1 MKRNILFL
9 LVAAFVFG
17 YSAKSEA
24 QTMIPDKGEIIDS
37 LTTIDPE
44 IKGYFPRWKVCERDL
59 QFQIYRSFIN
69 AQYPKENLDMN
80 NVEIL
85 AAPRAYDDEPFEII
99 TITCGKE
106 SMSAYDIDVQLTEI
120 LVGFLSGELVYNGAD
135 RGYRS
140 DLATR
145 DYCFNEIPQEIPL
158 SGSQTSAIIDYLQPT
173 DVTHAFTLS
182 MFEQAIKIGK
192 TGFWLR
198 SSIGVDDI
206 GYHFW
211 QAGQG
216 KITLQRPLYINE
228 DARTSDKVPYLINA
242 YLGGAYKISTGIDR
256 DEISRIEN
264 HQEELKAAATADQT
278 SGVFDWMN
286 KRILNAEPKGKI
298 ALGLD
303 FHMPFH
309 PEAGITANFEL
320 PVTKITT
327 DRIDVTTFG
336 MTDLNKEYR
345 ASGMVTSAGNE
356 VLAIVPILG
365 STARV
370 SAFYHWWLDP
380 KDPENYFRFDL
391 GVSYNE
397 VQEYAYYRDGTAGD
411 PVHNITKNAEGLK
424 FYKPEEFMD
433 WMFMKVEY
441 RNQAA
446 FPFGASL
453 QLSNQI
459 LLGRIYIPLF
469 GNWFYLEGKYSKTF
483 RSEDNIRPYEVDN
496 FFMISP
502 VLRLT
507 I

>member
-17 YSAKSEA
+17 YTQSDA
-24 QTMIPDKGEIIDS
+24 QTMIPDKRAIVDS
-37 LTTIDPE
+37 LTTIDSE

-59 QFQIYRSFIN
+59 QFQIYRSFVN
-69 AQYPKENLDMN
+69 AQYPKESLDMN
-80 NVEIL
+80 NIEIL

-120 LVGFLSGELVYNGAD
+120 LVGFISGELIYNGPD

-158 SGSQTSAIIDYLQPT
+158 SGSQTSAIIDYLQPSN
-173 DVTHAFTLS
+173 VTHAFTLS

-198 SSIGVDDI
+198 SNIGVDDI

-216 KITLQRPLYINE
+216 SITLQRPLYINN
-228 DARTSDKVPYLINA
+228 DTKTSDRVPYLINA
-242 YLGGAYKISTGIDR
+242 YLGGSYKINTGINR
-256 DEISRIEN
+256 DDIPN
-264 HQEELKAAATADQT
+264 TEEMEAARNAGGTN
-278 SGVFDWMN
+278 SLIDWMQ
-286 KRILNAEPKGKI
+286 KRTLNSEPKGKL
-298 ALGLD
+298 ALGMD

-309 PEAGITANFEL
+309 PEAGLTANFEF
-320 PVTKITT
+320 PVTKMVTEQ
-327 DRIDVTTFG
+327 IDVTAFG
-336 MTDLNKEYR
+336 MMAPNSNVQTTTD
-345 ASGMVTSAGNE
+345 GMP
-356 VLAIVPILG
+356 VLAVVPVLG
-365 STARV
+365 TTGRI

-391 GVSYNE
+391 GLSYNE
-397 VQEYAYYRDGTAGD
+397 VQEYAYFQYDTEPGN
-411 PVHNITKNAEGLK
+411 PQHMLTKHASELK

-433 WMFMKVEY
+433 WMFAKVEY

-446 FPFGASL
+446 FPFGASV
-453 QLSNQI
+453 QLSNQV
-459 LLGRIYIPLF
+459 LLARAYIPLF
-469 GNWFYLEGKYSKTF
+469 GNWFYLEGKYSTVLRDEK
-483 RSEDNIRPYEVDN
+483 RPFEVGN

>member
-24 QTMIPDKGEIIDS
+24 QTMIPDKGAIIDS
-37 LTTIDPE
+37 LTTIDAE

-228 DARTSDKVPYLINA
+228 DTRTSDKVPYLINA
-242 YLGGAYKISTGIDR
+242 YLGGSYKMSSGINRESIPKDESLKEAYTT
-256 DEISRIEN
+256 DETNS
-264 HQEELKAAATADQT
+264 LL
-278 SGVFDWMN
+278 DWMQ
-286 KRILNAEPKGKI
+286 KRTLNAEPKGKI

-327 DRIDVTTFG
+327 EKIDVTSVG
-336 MTDLNKEYR
+336 MMAPN
-345 ASGMVTSAGNE
+345 SAGQHVNDDGLTP
-356 VLAIVPILG
+356 VQAVVPVLG
-365 STARV
+365 STGRI

-391 GVSYNE
+391 GISYNE
-397 VQEYAYYRDGTAGD
+397 VQEYAYYQDGSPAN
-411 PVHNITKNAEGLK
+411 PNHNITVNASELK
-424 FYKPEEFMD
+424 FYKPETVMD
-433 WMFMKVEY
+433 WMFFKVEY

-446 FPFGASL
+446 FPFGASV

-459 LLGRIYIPLF
+459 LLGRAYIPLF
-469 GNWFYLEGKYSKTF
+469 GNWFYLEGKYSTVLRDKK
-483 RSEDNIRPYEVDN
+483 RPYEVGN

>member
-9 LVAAFVFG
+9 LVLAFVFG
-17 YSAKSEA
+17 YYKSDA
-24 QTMIPDKGEIIDS
+24 QTMIPDKRAIIDS
-37 LTTIDPE
+37 LTTIDSE

-59 QFQIYRSFIN
+59 QFQIYRSFVN
-69 AQYPKENLDMN
+69 AQFPKENLDMN

-85 AAPRAYDDEPFEII
+85 AAPRSFDDEPFEII
-99 TITCGKE
+99 TISCGKE

-120 LVGFLSGELVYNGAD
+120 LVGFLSGELVYNGQD
-135 RGYRS
+135 RGVRS
-140 DLATR
+140 DIATR

-158 SGSQTSAIIDYLQPT
+158 TNSQTTAIIDYLQPSN
-173 DVTHAFTLS
+173 VTHAFTLS

-198 SSIGVDDI
+198 SKIGIDDI

-216 KITLQRPLYINE
+216 SITLQRPLYVNTDE
-228 DARTSDKVPYLINA
+228 RTTDKVPYLINA
-242 YLGGAYKISTGIDR
+242 YLGGAYKISTGINR
-256 DEISRIEN
+256 DLIPE
-264 HQEELKAAATADQT
+264 QVTDAKDAGGT
-278 SGVFDWMN
+278 SGVVDWMQ

-298 ALGLD
+298 VLGMD

-309 PEAGITANFEL
+309 PEAGLAADFQF
-320 PVTKITT
+320 PVSKITT
-327 DRIDVTTFG
+327 EQIDVTSFG
-336 MTDLNKEYR
+336 FLANTNNV
-345 ASGMVTSAGNE
+345 AFSPNSGTQEEIMAVA
-356 VLAIVPILG
+356 PILG
-365 STARV
+365 TAGRI

-391 GVSYNE
+391 GLSYNE
-397 VQEYAYYRDGTAGD
+397 VQEYGLYKQYDQSEKSS
-411 PVHNITKNAEGLK
+411 NYFITTNEVDGLK
-424 FYKPEEFMD
+424 FYKPESFGD
-433 WMFMKVEY
+433 WMFAKVEY

-446 FPFGASL
+446 YPFGASV
-453 QLSNQI
+453 QLANQV
-459 LLGRIYIPLF
+459 LMARIYLPLF
-469 GNWFYLEGKYSKTF
+469 GNWFYLEGKYSTVLRDK
-483 RSEDNIRPYEVDN
+483 RPYEVGN

>member
-17 YSAKSEA
+17 YTKSDA
-24 QTMIPDKGEIIDS
+24 QTMIPDKGAIIDS
-37 LTTIDPE
+37 LTTIDSE

-59 QFQIYRSFIN
+59 QFQIYRSFVN

-120 LVGFLSGELVYNGAD
+120 LVGFISGELVYNGLD
-135 RGYRS
+135 RGIRAEFS
-140 DLATR
+140 TR
-145 DYCFNEIPQEIPL
+145 DYCFSEIPQEIPL
-158 SGSQTSAIIDYLQPT
+158 SGSQTSAIIDYLQPSN
-173 DVTHAFTLS
+173 VTHAFTLS

-198 SSIGVDDI
+198 SNIGVDDI

-216 KITLQRPLYINE
+216 SITLQRPLYINE
-228 DARTSDKVPYLINA
+228 DPRTTDRVPYLINA
-242 YLGGAYKISTGIDR
+242 YLGGSYKLNTGINRGDMPKV
-256 DEISRIEN
+256 EALE
-264 HQEELKAAATADQT
+264 AAYNAGGT
-278 SGVFDWMN
+278 SSLTDWMQ
-286 KRILNAEPKGKI
+286 KRTLNSEPKGKLS
-298 ALGLD
+298 LGLD

-309 PEAGITANFEL
+309 PEAGITANFDV

-327 DRIDVTTFG
+327 EQIDITAFG
-336 MTDLNKEYR
+336 FMENAYGAQFNPNSETQEDI
-345 ASGMVTSAGNE
+345 V
-356 VLAIVPILG
+356 AIAPILG
-365 STARV
+365 TTGRI
-370 SAFYHWWLDP
+370 SAFYHWWIDP

-397 VQEYAYYRDGTAGD
+397 VQEYGLYVQYEEKTAD
-411 PVHNITKNAEGLK
+411 YFLTNNQVDGLK
-424 FYKPEEFMD
+424 FYKPDEFMD
-433 WMFMKVEY
+433 WMFAKVEY

-446 FPFGASL
+446 FPFGASI
-453 QLSNQI
+453 QVANQV
-459 LLGRIYIPLF
+459 LLARAYIPLF
-469 GNWFYLEGKYSKTF
+469 GNWFYLEGKYSTVLRDKH
-483 RSEDNIRPYEVDN
+483 SYEVGN